1 MVRPLLVFIICA
13 QSVFGQSDSIYIW
26 PRSVPGEMKEKLSP
40 IATTLQDGSIRV
52 VEVTN
57 PFMAVFKPKVSNRKA
72 FIICPGGAYVR
83 LAVHKEGYTVAS
95 WLSRLGYT
103 VFVLQYRVPDKREG
117 ALQDLQRSIRL
128 VRFHAKEFGIDPD
141 KIAAMGFSAGA
152 HVVATVGLTKVS
164 PTYPVQDEEDRLS
177 PVPDRMIA
185 IYPAYL
191 AEKPGLTLS
200 SELKPDAET
209 VDTFIFQTM
218 DDPLAPSSL
227 ALAAA
232 LRDAG
237 ASVELHMLPKGG
249 HGYGMDQGNKA
260 AAAWPKMLEAWL
272 SEHF

>member
-1 MVRPLLVFIICA
+1 
-13 QSVFGQSDSIYIW
+13 
-26 PRSVPGEMKEKLSP
+26 MKAKLPP

-52 VEVTN
+52 VEITN
-57 PFMAVFKPKVSNRKA
+57 PFLAVFKPQVSNRKA

-128 VRFHAKEFGIDPD
+128 IRFRAKEFGIDPD

-152 HVVATVGLTKVS
+152 HVVATAGLTKVS
-164 PTYPVQDEEDRLS
+164 PTYPVQDDVDRLS
-177 PVPDRMIA
+177 PVPDRMVT

-200 SELKPDAET
+200 SELKPDSST
-209 VDTFIFQTM
+209 VETFIFQTM
-218 DDPLAPSSL
+218 DDQLAPSSF
-227 ALAAA
+227 ALATA
-232 LRDAG
+232 LRNAG
-237 ASVELHMLPKGG
+237 ANVELHILPGGG
-249 HGYGMDQGNKA
+249 HGYGMDPGNRA
-260 AAAWPKMLEAWL
+260 AEAWPKLLETWL
-272 SEHF
+272 AEHF